1 MVITNRGT
9 IEHDFTIRRIDGD
22 RAYRL
27 DGELPPTDRRGDED
41 VHVPL
46 LAGASG
52 TLRLIASEPGE
63 YELYCS
69 VSGHRRAGMRT
80 TLTVR

>member
-1 MVITNRGT
+1 M
-9 IEHDFTIRRIDGD
+9 EHDFTIRRIDGQQ
-22 RAYRL
+22 AYRL
-27 DGELPPTDRRGDED
+27 QGDLPPTDRRDDQD

-46 LAGASG
+46 LAGATG

-63 YELYCS
+63 YELYCAI
-69 VSGHRRAGMRT
+69 SGHRRAGMRT